1 MKIQFNSL
9 IHEHY
14 LNSIRIIFL
23 NVDGGHISS
32 MFAMVSIL
40 PLYDFLIGF
49 GNCSDSVVFFVVRLI
64 LFTD

>member
-9 IHEHY
+9 IHGHY

-23 NVDGGHISS
+23 NFDGGHISG
-32 MFAMVSIL
+32 MCAMVSIL
-40 PLYDFLIGF
+40 PLYDFSIGF
-49 GNCSDSVVFFVVRLI
+49 GNCSDSVVFFVLRLI